1 MDIASLVSAVA
12 ATTGAAL
19 AGVSVYISG
28 RRDES
33 KWRREVLL
41 ETCEAFLNASFE
53 TARAGRQLAGFPAP
67 RDAVTRDEP
76 ELRIS
81 MAYRAKMDLMTR
93 LRILADENV
102 ITAAEDVHLA
112 DMRFLDAVS
121 GWNTAPSIEEFDAV
135 RAHVQDEQ
143 GRFITATRSLLHI
156 KGRTVRVRNI
166 SRPRPITS

>member
-1 MDIASLVSAVA
+1 MDITSLVSAVA
-12 ATTGAAL
+12 ATTGAVL
-19 AGVSVYISG
+19 AGVTVYISG

-53 TARAGRQLAGFPAP
+53 TARAGGQLAGFPAP

-81 MAYRAKMDLMTR
+81 KAYRAKMDLMTR

-102 ITAAEDVHLA
+102 VMAAEDVHLA
-112 DMRFLDAVS
+112 DMQFLAAVASWTTSPSDGEYDA
-121 GWNTAPSIEEFDAV
+121 A
-135 RAHVQDEQ
+135 RAQVQGEQ
-143 GRFITATRSLLHI
+143 GKFITATRSLLHI
-156 KGRTVRVRNI
+156 RGRTVRVRNI
-166 SRPRPITS
+166 SRPRT

>member
-1 MDIASLVSAVA
+1 MDIAPLVSAVA
-12 ATTGAAL
+12 ATTGAVL
-19 AGVSVYISG
+19 AGITVYITG

-53 TARAGRQLAGFPAP
+53 TARAGGQLAGFPAP
-67 RDAVTRDEP
+67 RDAATRDEP

-81 MAYRAKMDLMTR
+81 LAYRAKMDLMTR

-102 ITAAEDVHLA
+102 VTAAEDLHLA
-112 DMRFLDAVS
+112 DVRFLDAVAR
-121 GWNTAPSIEEFDAV
+121 WKTPPSTEDYDAV
-135 RAHVQDEQ
+135 RAQVRSEQ
-143 GRFITATRSLLHI
+143 GKFIRATTALLHI

-166 SRPRPITS
+166 SRPRP